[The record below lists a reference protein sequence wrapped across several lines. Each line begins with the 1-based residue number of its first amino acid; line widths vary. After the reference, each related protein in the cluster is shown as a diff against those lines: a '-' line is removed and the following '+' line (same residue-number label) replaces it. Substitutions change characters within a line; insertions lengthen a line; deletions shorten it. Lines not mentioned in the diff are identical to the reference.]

1 MNRLASLLL
10 AIAVLLPAAGRA
22 AEWTVGPEVGSKVP
36 ALHVSDLNGKSVG
49 LRELSGKN
57 GLVLVFFRSA
67 KWCPYCQKQLGE
79 LTEAPSLLKA
89 RGYKIAA
96 ISYDDPEVLAQ
107 FTAKREINYPLLA
120 DTGSVTIDGW
130 KLRDTRYKPSSY
142 AWGVP
147 YASIYILS
155 PRGMLRAK
163 LAEEDYKVRPPLSV
177 ILSTIDGLPK
187 AR

>member
-1 MNRLASLLL
+1 MRV
-10 AIAVLLPAAGRA
+10 IHHFVLPGAGFA
-22 AEWTVGPEVGSKVP
+22 HLYA
-36 ALHVSDLNGKSVG
+36 
-49 LRELSGKN
+49 
-57 GLVLVFFRSA
+57 
-67 KWCPYCQKQLGE
+67 
-79 LTEAPSLLKA
+79 
-89 RGYKIAA
+89 
-96 ISYDDPEVLAQ
+96 EVLAQ

-155 PRGMLRAK
+155 PRGLLRAK